1 MTAVARSAHV
11 GGRGFAPFAAARS
24 VLTVAGMHVSTPRPL
39 PIGNHLKHDAAGLV
53 KRGEKGPAVA
63 ELQRALAAAGAHV
76 KVDGVFGAK
85 TEAAVRDF
93 QRRSHVEVDGVVGP
107 RTLRALQRFGA
118 RPVDPTAP
126 PHSENGKS
134 AEWSRYAA
142 MVRKAG
148 GQVNP
153 GGKPTVLGIRKGNG
167 ATSRYADEFVVL
179 LKNGKVKHFAGSTR
193 PGQSSSSLSPDV
205 NGDGVGDVAMLRPGN
220 YLAVPNGLHHG
231 ESSYSVRP
239 RRAPGTDRVL
249 AYRDLNHD
257 GFYSASEK
265 AFARRNG
272 VTATQ
277 ILFHVG
283 RSNPSSIG
291 CMNLTPSNVDAFVR
305 SVGGSG
311 GSFSYTLVER

>member
-1 MTAVARSAHV
+1 
-11 GGRGFAPFAAARS
+11 
-24 VLTVAGMHVSTPRPL
+24 MHVTSARTI
-39 PIGNHLKHDAAGLV
+39 PIGNHLKHDAPGLL

-63 ELQRALAAAGAHV
+63 ELQRALNAAGAHLA
-76 KVDGVFGAK
+76 VDGDFGAK

-93 QRRSHVEVDGVVGP
+93 QARAHVKVDGVVGP
-107 RTLRALQRFGA
+107 QTLRALQQAQGGQ
-118 RPVDPTAP
+118 PVEPPTP
-126 PHSENGKS
+126 SHGKS
-134 AEWSRYAA
+134 AEWNRYAA

-167 ATSRYADEFVVL
+167 ATRRYADELVVL
-179 LKNGKVKHFAGSTR
+179 LKNGTVKHFTASTR

-220 YLAVPNGLHHG
+220 YDAVPNGPHHG
-231 ESSYSVRP
+231 KPSFSVRP
-239 RRAPGTDRVL
+239 VGNHGTDRVA

-265 AFARRNG
+265 AFARRHG
-272 VTATQ
+272 VTATA

-283 RSNPSSIG
+283 GSSPSSIG
-291 CMNLTPSNVDAFVR
+291 CQNLMPANVDAFVR

-311 GSFSYTLVER
+311 GSFNYTLIER